1 MKKLVL
7 LLLFLGLACR
17 EPSAYEKQVEA
28 LDKAQRAIT
37 PLHKVK
43 GKPLPGE
50 WLATYNE
57 PGQTFAEFRS
67 QNASRN
73 YEKAFLYIQP
83 LGDFNPEQQKIV
95 QDTAEAM
102 EIFFG
107 VKTKTLEPLS
117 SGLVPAE
124 ARRIN
129 PNTENPQMLTGY
141 ILEKILVPRLPTD
154 ALAMIAFTP
163 SDLWP
168 GEGWNFV
175 FGMASYDHPV
185 GVWSLYRM
193 GDPKTEYPLCLQRT
207 LKIALHE
214 TGHMLGIKH
223 CTAYECGM
231 NGTNSLD
238 ETDRHPT
245 AFCPVCERKL
255 WWALELERRS
265 RYQKLADYAAAKGL
279 KEEEKFWRD
288 SWRALPE

>member
-1 MKKLVL
+1 MTRRIL
-7 LLLFLGLACR
+7 LTLCIGLLACR
-17 EPSAYEKQVEA
+17 EPSTYEKQLAA
-28 LDKAQRAIT
+28 LDAAQRAIT

-43 GKPLPGE
+43 GPIQPGD
-50 WLATYNE
+50 WLESHNE
-57 PGQTFAEFRS
+57 PGQTFAQFRAD
-67 QNASRN
+67 NAARN

-83 LGDFNPEQQKIV
+83 LGDFNAEQTKIV

-107 VKTKTLEPLS
+107 VKTKMLEALPS
-117 SGLVPAE
+117 SLVPNE

-129 PNTENPQMLTGY
+129 PNTENPQILTGY
-141 ILEKILVPRLPTD
+141 ILDEILVPRIPSD

-163 SDLWP
+163 SDVWP

-175 FGMASYDHPV
+175 FGMASFDHPV

-193 GDPKTEYPLCLQRT
+193 GDPKTEYALCLQRT

-223 CTAYECGM
+223 CIAYECGM
-231 NGTNSLD
+231 NGTNSLE

-245 AFCPVCERKL
+245 AFCPICERKL
-255 WWALELERRS
+255 WWSLGFDIKA
-265 RYQKLADYAAAKGL
+265 RYQKLADYAASKGL
-279 KEEEKFWRD
+279 KEEEKLWRN
-288 SWRALPE
+288 SANVLP